1 VTKSQHTPPKFL
13 FLQNSTDDIMQN
25 IYQTMIAPNR
35 HNFPSSD
42 DEGFQRVCD
51 VPNYAYMTFTEIE
64 NHEAGTFNCDLTEI
78 PQIYIPGSMGVTT
91 VKQSPYKRI
100 FNSM

>member
-1 VTKSQHTPPKFL
+1 
-13 FLQNSTDDIMQN
+13 MQK
-25 IYQTMIAPNR
+25 IYQTMIAPNQ

-42 DEGFQRVCD
+42 EEGFQRVCK
-51 VPNYAYMTFTEIE
+51 VPNYAYMTYTELE
-64 NHEAGTFNCDLTEI
+64 NNEAGTFNCDLTEI
-78 PQIYIPGSMGVTT
+78 PQIYIPGSLAITT